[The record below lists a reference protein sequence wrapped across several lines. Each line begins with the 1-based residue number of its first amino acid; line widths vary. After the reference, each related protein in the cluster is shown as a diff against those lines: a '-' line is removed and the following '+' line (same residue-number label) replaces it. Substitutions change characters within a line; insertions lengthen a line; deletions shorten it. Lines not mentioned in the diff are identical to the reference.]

1 MPYKSNKRD
10 KRQMEIPGSTNQLEE
25 ALDDLSDRLEDAEKA
40 KEVIPPARERL
51 AEMMVKLGKESIKHR
66 GRSFSVKETPSVV
79 KLSVRKE
86 KES

>member
-1 MPYKSNKRD
+1 MARSGKRT
-10 KRQMEIPGSTNQLEE
+10 QMEMSGPWEDLES
-25 ALDDLSDRLEDAEKA
+25 ALDDLSDRFDDAEKA
-40 KEVIPPARERL
+40 KESIPPARERL
-51 AEMMVKLGKESIKHR
+51 AEMMLKHGRDQIKHR